1 MGKVNRTV
9 KRALDILK
17 LLKDKNKPMTITQ
30 ISIVLDL
37 PRSSTF
43 DILHTLLQEGYIEY
57 DNKEL
62 KTYMLGLKVF
72 EVGAAYL
79 NNTDLSPTARPFL
92 EKMMAEAGATAF
104 LAIENNGQLVYLDKV
119 EAPTAIR
126 TSAVLGSRS
135 EMYCTGLGKAL
146 LTTYPGSKVR
156 RIFDKSN
163 VKKHTE
169 NTITD
174 FDELMKE
181 LKKTWV
187 RGYAIDNRETD
198 RELFCIAAPVFER
211 IPEDMLIEELKKAG
225 LPADGKVRLIN
236 GRTGE
241 AFDNTIVVGRNYI
254 LKLIHMVEEKIHARS
269 TGPYSL
275 VTQQPLGGKAQM
287 GGQRLG
293 EMEV

>member
-30 ISIVLDL
+30 ISIALDL

-43 DILHTLLQEGYIEY
+43 DILHTLLQEGYTEY
-57 DNKEL
+57 DNKAL
-62 KTYMLGLKVF
+62 KSYMLGLKVF

-119 EAPTAIR
+119 EAPAAIR

-146 LTTYPGSKVR
+146 LTTYPDSKVR

-174 FDELMKE
+174 FDALMKE
-181 LKKTWV
+181 LKKTRV

-198 RELFCIAAPVFER
+198 RELFCIAAPVF
-211 IPEDMLIEELKKAG
+211 DMTGNSVAAISLAIMYAKLDKSLIDK
-225 LPADGKVRLIN
+225 
-236 GRTGE
+236 
-241 AFDNTIVVGRNYI
+241 
-254 LKLIHMVEEKIHARS
+254 
-269 TGPYSL
+269 YSEL
-275 VTQQPLGGKAQM
+275 VTSCALQISK
-287 GGQRLG
+287 RLG
-293 EMEV
+293 YMEKKLY